1 MIFNLNSSQPTN
13 WSPLVSIL
21 FMPQQWVGGE
31 DVVVSTQAKLS
42 VGLSWFLRLFEELRD
57 KMIETL
63 NKGLIKGKLN
73 PL

>member
-1 MIFNLNSSQPTN
+1 MVATSVNTFYAST
-13 WSPLVSIL
+13 
-21 FMPQQWVGGE
+21 MGGGE